1 MSSME
6 RNKGKLI
13 PLNIDTEN
21 FTGEDLETCYENGQV
36 IIDDE
41 IFDVEWIVKG
51 DTDSYG
57 FADVVENEDGTIDF
71 HTYHYNGGGD
81 FSEVIGDELK
91 RQFKEKYHG

>member
-1 MSSME
+1 MSSRE

-21 FTGEDLETCYENGQV
+21 FTEEDWETCYENGQV

-41 IFDVEWIVKG
+41 VFDVEWEIKR

-57 FADVVENEDGTIDF
+57 FVDVAENEDGTINF
-71 HTYHYNGGGD
+71 HTLHYNGGGD
-81 FSEVIGDELK
+81 LSEVIKDELE
-91 RQFKEKYHG
+91 RQFKEVV